1 MRMCNME
8 KRPISDVLRGM
19 EVGAEE
25 LFPIEQLNSINAAKN
40 STLVIDRA
48 KGMNWS
54 VKRDLEHGC
63 VKVTRTK

>member
-1 MRMCNME
+1 ME
-8 KRPISDVLRGM
+8 KRPISNVLRGM

-48 KGMNWS
+48 KGMIWS
-54 VKRDLEHGC
+54 VKRDLENGC

>member
-54 VKRDLEHGC
+54 VKRDLEHGV
-63 VKVTRTK
+63 VKVTRTA

>member
-8 KRPISDVLRGM
+8 KRPISDVLRAM
-19 EVGAEE
+19 NVGAEE